1 MGTRA
6 DFYIGKGKKAEWL
19 GSIAW
24 DGYPKGIPAV
34 LLKQT
39 SAKGFRANVS
49 KFLASRDDSTM
60 PEMGWPWPWDDSC
73 TTDYAYA
80 FERGKVIASS
90 FGSQWFDPL
99 KMQPEDLPQTAVFPN
114 MKNVQK
120 VAFGGQR
127 SGLII
132 ISASGE

>member
-24 DGYPKGIPAV
+24 DGYPKGIPKKV
-34 LLKQT
+34 LEANT
-39 SAKGFRANVS
+39 AKDFRKLVAE
-49 KFLASRDDSTM
+49 LLRSRDEGTT

-80 FERGKVIASS
+80 FEHGKVTASCYGS
-90 FGSQWFDPL
+90 KWFGPL
-99 KMQPEDLPQTAVFPN
+99 KKLPENLPETAVFPN
-114 MKNVQK
+114 MKGVQK
-120 VAFGGQR
+120 VAFGQR

-132 ISASGE
+132 ISASRE